1 MKKQQFV
8 TVLAVLGM
16 CACMVLAVH
25 QRWRFPLVNAVV
37 NTVLLPVN
45 AVVRQ
50 INDAV
55 VSFRENQRLNA
66 TLQEENSRLKKEL
79 EALRSAEYRLK
90 QLEAENTEL
99 LAMAGY
105 RQQRDDLKLLPA
117 RVIGVS
123 LGDLHEFFFLD
134 KGSADGVLAGMVV
147 TTSEGMAGV
156 VDQVY
161 RHYSRFMLI
170 SANRSRIGIRVLR
183 KESRAVGVLTGQG
196 PNLSLLQGEYFGRDD
211 DVQTGDMLVTSGI
224 GGKYPAGLLVGT
236 VRGVEADVTGLQ
248 KLVQIEPAYRKRNSG
263 RSRGGQTMKMWS
275 WIAAAF
281 VVLVLQTTSLGCF
294 GGNLFFDLPLLFIYS
309 VGLFYGARAGLV
321 CGLAFGLLQDVSSP
335 AVFGFYMLTRGLVG
349 YGTGSIKEMIFKN
362 NYGYHVLI
370 IGFISLL
377 LRALY
382 AVPVFWLAGFRKAA
396 LFLYLQDSLLYCLGN
411 MLLVLPVTRILLAL
425 YRWVAEDDLT
435 Y

>member
-45 AVVRQ
+45 AAVRQ
-50 INDAV
+50 VNDAV
-55 VSFRENQRLNA
+55 VSFRENRRLNA

-79 EALRSAEYRLK
+79 ESLRSAEYRLK

-105 RQQRDDLKLLPA
+105 RKQKDELMLLPA

-134 KGSADGVLAGMVV
+134 KGSADGVLSGMVV

-170 SANRSRIGIRVLR
+170 SASRSRIGIRVLR
-183 KESRAVGVLTGQG
+183 KESRAVGVLTGKG
-196 PNLSLLQGEYFGRDD
+196 PNRSLLQGEYFGRDD

-248 KLVQIEPAYRKRNSG
+248 KLVQIEPAADLSRPDRVFVILQEDVKR
-263 RSRGGQTMKMWS
+263 RIEKE
-275 WIAAAF
+275 IAEE
-281 VVLVLQTTSLGCF
+281 
-294 GGNLFFDLPLLFIYS
+294 
-309 VGLFYGARAGLV
+309 AGE
-321 CGLAFGLLQDVSSP
+321 AKP
-335 AVFGFYMLTRGLVG
+335 
-349 YGTGSIKEMIFKN
+349 
-362 NYGYHVLI
+362 
-370 IGFISLL
+370 
-377 LRALY
+377 
-382 AVPVFWLAGFRKAA
+382 
-396 LFLYLQDSLLYCLGN
+396 
-411 MLLVLPVTRILLAL
+411 
-425 YRWVAEDDLT
+425 
-435 Y
+435 

>member
-45 AVVRQ
+45 AAVRQ
-50 INDAV
+50 VNDAV
-55 VSFRENQRLNA
+55 VSFRENRRLNA

-79 EALRSAEYRLK
+79 DSLRSAEYRLK

-105 RQQRDDLKLLPA
+105 RKQKDELMLLPA

-134 KGSADGVLAGMVV
+134 KGSADGVLSGMVV

-170 SANRSRIGIRVLR
+170 SASRSRIGIRVLR
-183 KESRAVGVLTGQG
+183 KESRAVGVLTGKG
-196 PNLSLLQGEYFGRDD
+196 PNRSLLQGEYFGRDD

-224 GGKYPAGLLVGT
+224 GGKYPAGLFVGT

-248 KLVQIEPAYRKRNSG
+248 KLVQIEPAADLSRLDRVFVILQEDVKR
-263 RSRGGQTMKMWS
+263 RIEKE
-275 WIAAAF
+275 IAEE
-281 VVLVLQTTSLGCF
+281 
-294 GGNLFFDLPLLFIYS
+294 
-309 VGLFYGARAGLV
+309 AGE
-321 CGLAFGLLQDVSSP
+321 AKP
-335 AVFGFYMLTRGLVG
+335 
-349 YGTGSIKEMIFKN
+349 
-362 NYGYHVLI
+362 
-370 IGFISLL
+370 
-377 LRALY
+377 
-382 AVPVFWLAGFRKAA
+382 
-396 LFLYLQDSLLYCLGN
+396 
-411 MLLVLPVTRILLAL
+411 
-425 YRWVAEDDLT
+425 
-435 Y
+435 

>member
-8 TVLAVLGM
+8 TVLAVLGI

-25 QRWRFPLVNAVV
+25 QRWRFPLVNAIV

-45 AVVRQ
+45 AGVRQ

-55 VSFRENQRLNA
+55 VSFRENRRLNA

-79 EALRSAEYRLK
+79 DNLRSTEYRLK
-90 QLEAENTEL
+90 QLETENTEL

-105 RQQRDDLKLLPA
+105 RQQRDELTLLPA

-123 LGDLHEFFFLD
+123 LGDLHEYFFLD

-147 TTSEGMAGV
+147 TTSEGMVGV

-196 PNLSLLQGEYFGRDD
+196 PNRSLLQGEYFGRDD

-248 KLVQIEPAYRKRNSG
+248 KLVQIEPAADLSRPDRVFVILQEDVKR
-263 RSRGGQTMKMWS
+263 RIEKE
-275 WIAAAF
+275 IAEE
-281 VVLVLQTTSLGCF
+281 
-294 GGNLFFDLPLLFIYS
+294 
-309 VGLFYGARAGLV
+309 AGE
-321 CGLAFGLLQDVSSP
+321 AKP
-335 AVFGFYMLTRGLVG
+335 
-349 YGTGSIKEMIFKN
+349 
-362 NYGYHVLI
+362 
-370 IGFISLL
+370 
-377 LRALY
+377 
-382 AVPVFWLAGFRKAA
+382 
-396 LFLYLQDSLLYCLGN
+396 
-411 MLLVLPVTRILLAL
+411 
-425 YRWVAEDDLT
+425 
-435 Y
+435 

>member
-1 MKKQQFV
+1 M
-8 TVLAVLGM
+8 
-16 CACMVLAVH
+16 
-25 QRWRFPLVNAVV
+25 NAVV

-55 VSFRENQRLNA
+55 VSFRENRRLNA

-105 RQQRDDLKLLPA
+105 RKQRDELTLLPA

-123 LGDLHEFFFLD
+123 LGDLHEYFFLD

-170 SANRSRIGIRVLR
+170 SASRSRIGIRVLR

-196 PNLSLLQGEYFGRDD
+196 PNRSLLQGEYFGRDD
-211 DVQTGDMLVTSGI
+211 DVQNGDMLVTSGI
-224 GGKYPAGLLVGT
+224 GGKYPAGLFVGT
-236 VRGVEADVTGLQ
+236 VRGVEADITGLQ
-248 KLVQIEPAYRKRNSG
+248 KLVQIEPAADLSRPDRVFVILQEDVKR
-263 RSRGGQTMKMWS
+263 RIEKE
-275 WIAAAF
+275 IAEE
-281 VVLVLQTTSLGCF
+281 
-294 GGNLFFDLPLLFIYS
+294 
-309 VGLFYGARAGLV
+309 AGE
-321 CGLAFGLLQDVSSP
+321 AKP
-335 AVFGFYMLTRGLVG
+335 
-349 YGTGSIKEMIFKN
+349 
-362 NYGYHVLI
+362 
-370 IGFISLL
+370 
-377 LRALY
+377 
-382 AVPVFWLAGFRKAA
+382 
-396 LFLYLQDSLLYCLGN
+396 
-411 MLLVLPVTRILLAL
+411 
-425 YRWVAEDDLT
+425 
-435 Y
+435 

>member
-45 AVVRQ
+45 AAVRQ

-79 EALRSAEYRLK
+79 ESLRSAEYRLK

-105 RQQRDDLKLLPA
+105 RQQKNELMLLPA

-134 KGSADGVLAGMVV
+134 KGSADGVLSGMVV

-170 SANRSRIGIRVLR
+170 SASRSRIGIRVLR
-183 KESRAVGVLTGQG
+183 KESRAVGVLTGKG
-196 PNLSLLQGEYFGRDD
+196 PNRSLLQGEYFGRDD

-224 GGKYPAGLLVGT
+224 GGKYPAGLFVGT

-248 KLVQIEPAYRKRNSG
+248 KLVQIEPAADL
-263 RSRGGQTMKMWS
+263 SRPDRVFVILQEDVKLRIEKE
-275 WIAAAF
+275 IAEE
-281 VVLVLQTTSLGCF
+281 
-294 GGNLFFDLPLLFIYS
+294 
-309 VGLFYGARAGLV
+309 AGE
-321 CGLAFGLLQDVSSP
+321 AKP
-335 AVFGFYMLTRGLVG
+335 
-349 YGTGSIKEMIFKN
+349 
-362 NYGYHVLI
+362 
-370 IGFISLL
+370 
-377 LRALY
+377 
-382 AVPVFWLAGFRKAA
+382 
-396 LFLYLQDSLLYCLGN
+396 
-411 MLLVLPVTRILLAL
+411 
-425 YRWVAEDDLT
+425 
-435 Y
+435 